1 MSTSEFVMMMHHMV
15 LYLQDLAMENAKL
28 VLLRKK
34 KEAAGQD
41 TLEDGQDFQR
51 ESNVISEHALG

>member
-1 MSTSEFVMMMHHMV
+1 MHPMI

-41 TLEDGQDFQR
+41 TLEDGQDVQR
-51 ESNVISEHALG
+51 ESNVISEHTLGA

>member
-15 LYLQDLAMENAKL
+15 AHLQDLAMENAKL
-28 VLLRKK
+28 VLLHKK

-41 TLEDGQDFQR
+41 TLEDGQDVQR
-51 ESNVISEHALG
+51 ESNVISEHALD